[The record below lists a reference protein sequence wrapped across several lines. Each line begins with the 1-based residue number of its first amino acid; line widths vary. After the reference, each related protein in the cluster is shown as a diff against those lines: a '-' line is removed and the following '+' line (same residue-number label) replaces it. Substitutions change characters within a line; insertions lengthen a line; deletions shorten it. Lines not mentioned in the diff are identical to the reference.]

1 MRGKRNT
8 DRNTRKFISIP
19 DTQKWEQIDEL
30 MAMKKYE
37 KSFNKVINE
46 ALDYGLPLLL
56 KESKGEVT
64 YESEEEKYDEK
75 QVEMYYKL
83 DELLMEIVNLLE
95 EVIVNEIINK
105 SMVSS
110 LFNERVRELRDTST
124 SGKILAEGLLRDTP
138 KYLEN
143 YERSELRR
151 LRAKRQEKENKYKQN
166 T

>member
-64 YESEEEKYDEK
+64 YESETEKYDEK

-105 SMVSS
+105 SILSS
-110 LFNERVRELRDTST
+110 LFNERVRELGDTST
-124 SGKILAEGLLRDTP
+124 SGKILLEGLLRDTP

-151 LRAKRQEKENKYKQN
+151 LRAKRQEKENKCKQN